1 MSRVL
6 PARDA
11 ESRESLGTAFRE
23 EKRGEQ
29 LFRSLFSVLRRGE
42 VREGEWEEVERRED
56 VVEVRLVGWRDGHEG
71 GCAAKFRSGEQGI
84 SEEA

>member
-1 MSRVL
+1 M
-6 PARDA
+6 

-42 VREGEWEEVERRED
+42 VREGEWRRED

-84 SEEA
+84 SEGA